1 MQRARSLTMAFWF
14 FLLGPVL
21 TGYVVAHELRPA
33 IGDLT
38 VTSQGATLTLS
49 LNVEAL
55 LAGID
60 LDGLENTD
68 ASDSSGRYD
77 QLRGLPPEVLHARVA
92 AFFPT
97 LSPGIGLHDA
107 AQMRRFTLTAVTIG
121 AVGDLE
127 LPRDSLLVLT
137 VAAAVTAPSVSVHWP
152 EGFGALIL
160 RQMGVEDGYTGY
172 LGGGETSAQIPLGG
186 QVDQTAL
193 AALIQY
199 IPVGFDHIVPKGLDH
214 ILFVLGLYFLSARLG
229 VLLWQISAF
238 TLAHTV
244 TLALGAFGLVTVP
257 AAIVEPLIAASIVF
271 VAIENIA
278 SPKLQVWRPAVVF
291 GFGLLH
297 GLGFAAVLGEFGLPT
312 GHFIPALVGFNIGVE
327 LGQLT
332 VVGVMLLTVGLWFG
346 NRPWF
351 RARIAVPASAVI
363 GLIGAWWCVERLV
376 L

>member
-77 QLRGLPPEVLHARVA
+77 QLRGLPPEVLQARVA
-92 AFFPT
+92 AFLPT

-107 AQMRRFTLTAVTIG
+107 AQVRRFTLTAVTIG

-137 VAAAVTAPSVSVHWP
+137 VAAAITSPSVSVHWP
-152 EGFGALIL
+152 KGFGALIL

-278 SPKLQVWRPAVVF
+278 SPK
-291 GFGLLH
+291 
-297 GLGFAAVLGEFGLPT
+297 
-312 GHFIPALVGFNIGVE
+312 
-327 LGQLT
+327 
-332 VVGVMLLTVGLWFG
+332 
-346 NRPWF
+346 
-351 RARIAVPASAVI
+351 
-363 GLIGAWWCVERLV
+363 
-376 L
+376 